1 MRKGIFCLLLV
12 VFSLPLLAQK
22 NGMERS
28 EAQMLDLMNQLME
41 SQKQLF
47 GTFSDSIPMDGFFK
61 FYNFSDVDSLG
72 MASSMEKLQKMM
84 EQQLTMILPKDE
96 GTGMPKPFDFQ
107 EFMHMSP
114 DSLDATMKLFEPF
127 LGEGMQQLIPKDLEE
142 QKSDG
147 KKKRKTYSL

>member
-22 NGMERS
+22 NAKEPS
-28 EAQMLDLMNQLME
+28 EAQMQDLMKQLME
-41 SQKQLF
+41 SEKQLL

-72 MASSMEKLQKMM
+72 MPSSLEKLQKMI
-84 EQQLTMILPKDE
+84 EQQLTMILPKDDS
-96 GTGMPKPFDFQ
+96 TGMPKSFDFQ
-107 EFMHMSP
+107 EFMQMIP

-127 LGEGMQQLIPKDLEE
+127 LGEGFQQLIPKDLED
-142 QKSDG
+142 QKTDG